1 MQTIIYMLPSSNSY
15 LVQLSKKDCK
25 SSQPKNES
33 DFLQKLAF
41 LILKD
46 FLTEINLAFKKSN
59 SILHA
64 FEVLTVDNLKQ
75 QNNLVYLFETSI
87 RVLANFYGAE
97 QVDEFQGKESK
108 VHVIIDKEE
117 VMKELSNF
125 LLDSKDA
132 SHVTIKKRNQAAAEL
147 K

>member
-1 MQTIIYMLPSSNSY
+1 MQKLTTEERKWN
-15 LVQLSKKDCK
+15 
-25 SSQPKNES
+25 
-33 DFLQKLAF
+33 FLQKLAF

-46 FLTEINLAFKKSN
+46 FLTEINLALKKSN

-125 LLDSKDA
+125 LLDSNDTMIHLR
-132 SHVTIKKRNQAAAEL
+132 SCRYIYTDIVL
-147 K
+147 

>member
-1 MQTIIYMLPSSNSY
+1 MQKLTTEERKWN
-15 LVQLSKKDCK
+15 
-25 SSQPKNES
+25 
-33 DFLQKLAF
+33 FLQKLAF

-46 FLTEINLAFKKSN
+46 FLTEINLALKKSN

-64 FEVLTVDNLKQ
+64 FEVLTVDNLTQ

-132 SHVTIKKRNQAAAEL
+132 SHVTTTSHYRFILTNTNYR
-147 K
+147 

>member
-1 MQTIIYMLPSSNSY
+1 M
-15 LVQLSKKDCK
+15 
-25 SSQPKNES
+25 
-33 DFLQKLAF
+33 
-41 LILKD
+41 
-46 FLTEINLAFKKSN
+46 
-59 SILHA
+59 
-64 FEVLTVDNLKQ
+64 DNLKQ

-125 LLDSKDA
+125 LLDSNDTMIHLR
-132 SHVTIKKRNQAAAEL
+132 SCRYIYTDIVL
-147 K
+147 

>member
-1 MQTIIYMLPSSNSY
+1 M
-15 LVQLSKKDCK
+15 
-25 SSQPKNES
+25 
-33 DFLQKLAF
+33 
-41 LILKD
+41 
-46 FLTEINLAFKKSN
+46 
-59 SILHA
+59 
-64 FEVLTVDNLKQ
+64 DNLKQ

-87 RVLANFYGAE
+87 RALANFYRAE

-132 SHVTIKKRNQAAAEL
+132 SQCHNKKKGTRL
-147 K
+147 LLS

>member
-1 MQTIIYMLPSSNSY
+1 M
-15 LVQLSKKDCK
+15 
-25 SSQPKNES
+25 
-33 DFLQKLAF
+33 
-41 LILKD
+41 
-46 FLTEINLAFKKSN
+46 
-59 SILHA
+59 
-64 FEVLTVDNLKQ
+64 DNLKQ

-87 RVLANFYGAE
+87 RALANFYRAE

-132 SHVTIKKRNQAAAEL
+132 SHVTTKKRNQAAAEL